1 MLFHSVQFLALL
13 AVTFAVYWKVAKSR
27 VARLSVLLLASVI
40 FYAAWDARP
49 LLLFTWYA
57 IVNTLFTK
65 GYARWPSPRVRK
77 ALLTLTVV
85 NHLALLGL
93 YKYADLFI
101 GTWGWL
107 GEKTGAWAAPDL
119 WHLLLPVGLSFISF
133 QAISYAVDVYRGQVE
148 PKHGLFEQ
156 LVYLLFFP
164 QVVAGPIV
172 RSDALLER
180 FDMEPWLT
188 VDAGGRG
195 LYRIAMGVA
204 KKLLVADVL
213 AVGLVDPVFAN
224 PHNYTSAE
232 CAVAT
237 FAYTFQIYFDFSA
250 YSDIAIGAAAL
261 FGFQLPENFNKPYRA
276 TSLLEFWNRWHL
288 SFSTW
293 LRDYF
298 YIPIGGNRVS
308 KPKLLRNLFL
318 VMALGGL
325 WHGADWR
332 FLLWGAI
339 HGVLL
344 MAWRTW
350 WWIAGKPKGK
360 AYFRVVGGFL
370 VTMFFV
376 VFARVFF
383 RASDMAHAMAMFD
396 QLLKFT
402 PGLANVSL
410 LVWVMLS
417 LAVASH
423 YVPDGF
429 WSRLGEWFVWM
440 PAPVRAVV
448 LIALGLLIKRVA
460 SIETQPYIY
469 FQF

>member
-13 AVTFAVYWKVAKSR
+13 AVTFGLYWAVAKHR
-27 VARLSVLLLASVI
+27 VARLAVLLTASFV

-49 LLLFTWYA
+49 LLLFFWYA
-57 IVNTLFTK
+57 LVNTAYTRAF
-65 GYARWPSPRVRK
+65 ARTASTRVRK
-77 ALLTLTVV
+77 ALLALVVV
-85 NHLALLGL
+85 NHLALLGV
-93 YKYADLFI
+93 YKYADLFL

-107 GEKTGAWAAPDL
+107 GELTGAWTAPAL
-119 WHLLLPVGLSFISF
+119 WHLLLPVGLSFIAF
-133 QAISYAVDVYRGQVE
+133 QAISYAVDVHRGLVA
-148 PKHGLFEQ
+148 PRHGLLEQ

-180 FDMEPWLT
+180 FEWQPWLT
-188 VDAGGRG
+188 VEAGGRG

-204 KKLLVADVL
+204 KKLLIADVL
-213 AVGLVDPVFAN
+213 AVSLVDPVFAN
-224 PHNYTSAE
+224 PHAYTSAE

-261 FGFQLPENFNKPYRA
+261 FGFHLPENFNKPYRA
-276 TSLLEFWNRWHL
+276 TSLFDFWNRWHV

-298 YIPIGGNRVS
+298 YIPLGGNRVS
-308 KPKLLRNLFL
+308 KPQVLRNLFL

-325 WHGADWR
+325 WHGADWK

-339 HGVLL
+339 HGALLVL
-344 MAWRTW
+344 WRLW
-350 WWIAGKPKGK
+350 WWVAGKPAKG
-360 AYFRVVGGFL
+360 AVLRPVAGFV
-370 VTMFFV
+370 VTMFCV

-383 RASDMAHAMAMFD
+383 RAADLAHATAMFE
-396 QLLKFT
+396 QLVRFT
-402 PGLANVSL
+402 PGLANVSA
-410 LVWVMLS
+410 LVWLT
-417 LAVASH
+417 LAAAVASH
-423 YVPDGF
+423 YVPNGVWD
-429 WSRLGEWFVWM
+429 RLGEWFVWM
-440 PAPVRAVV
+440 PAPARAVL
-448 LIALGLLIKRVA
+448 LIGLGLLIKRVA
-460 SIETQPYIY
+460 SIEAQPYIY